1 MSGCDN
7 ERNRQEMAMLR
18 ICTTDGCETKTLG
31 DQCLE
36 HEHTPASA
44 PLVSDAE
51 NQLPLEPRDA
61 RVPAL
66 S

>member
-1 MSGCDN
+1 
-7 ERNRQEMAMLR
+7 MAILR

-36 HEHTPASA
+36 HELAHATAQPR
-44 PLVSDAE
+44 PYPE
-51 NQLPLEPRDA
+51 QQLPLDPRDA
-61 RVPAL
+61 VIPAL

>member
-1 MSGCDN
+1 MSGCDH
-7 ERNRQEMAMLR
+7 ERKAAMAMLR

-36 HEHTPASA
+36 HELAHQIG
-44 PLVSDAE
+44 
-51 NQLPLEPRDA
+51 QLRPDPEHQLALEPRDA
-61 RVPAL
+61 EVAAL